1 VGAGGAAGSSSAR
14 TTSLLPSRFDET
26 KLMRLLLPLPLLL
39 PPLGMPA
46 ASMNLEVAD
55 AMLVLAIAT
64 ASSGQ
69 L

>member
-1 VGAGGAAGSSSAR
+1 
-14 TTSLLPSRFDET
+14 LDET
-26 KLMRLLLPLPLLL
+26 KLMRLLLLLPL